1 MKKIVLFL
9 CVSFAT
15 YTMSAQ
21 IVTPAPSP
29 SAKVMQTVGLTEVTL
44 EYSRP
49 AMRGRTLAGNLIPYD
64 RVWRTGANKNSII
77 TFSKDVSV
85 EGKAL
90 KAGSYAIFTK
100 PSEALWEIY
109 FYTDTENWGTPASWD
124 ASKVAAI
131 VKANPVKTSTPV
143 ESFTLA
149 INNVLENGADLEIS
163 WGDTLVAVPFAVT
176 TDTEV
181 MASIESVLSGPSA
194 NDYYGSAVYYLAA
207 GKDIKKAKEWIDKS
221 MAMSKEP
228 TFWQLRQQSLIYA
241 KAGDKK
247 GAIEIAKRSLAS
259 SEAAGNA
266 DYVKMN
272 QDSLKEWGAK

>member
-15 YTMSAQ
+15 YTLSAQ
-21 IVTPAPSP
+21 ILTPAPSP
-29 SAKVMQTVGLTEVTL
+29 AAKVTQTVGLTEVTL

-49 AMRGRTLAGNLIPYD
+49 AMRGRVLAGNLIPYD
-64 RVWRTGANKNSII
+64 RIWRTGANKNSII
-77 TFSKDVSV
+77 TFSKDVMV
-85 EGKAL
+85 EGKEL
-90 KAGSYAIFTK
+90 KAGSYALFTK

-109 FYTDTENWGTPASWD
+109 FYADTENWGTPASWD

-131 VKANPVKTSTPV
+131 VKANPVKTSLPV

-149 INNVLENGADLEIS
+149 ITNVLENGAHLEIS
-163 WGDTLVAVPFAVT
+163 WGDILVAVPFTVG
-176 TDTEV
+176 TDSEV
-181 MASIESVLSGPSA
+181 MASIEGVINGPSA
-194 NDYYGSAVYYLAA
+194 NDYYSAAVYYLAA
-207 GKDIKKAKEWIDKS
+207 GKDIAKAKEWIDKS
-221 MAMSKEP
+221 MSMSKEP
-228 TFWQLRQQSLIYA
+228 AFWQLRQQSLIYA

-247 GAIEIAKRSLAS
+247 GAIEIAKKSLAG

-272 QDSLKEWGAK
+272 QDSLKEWGSK